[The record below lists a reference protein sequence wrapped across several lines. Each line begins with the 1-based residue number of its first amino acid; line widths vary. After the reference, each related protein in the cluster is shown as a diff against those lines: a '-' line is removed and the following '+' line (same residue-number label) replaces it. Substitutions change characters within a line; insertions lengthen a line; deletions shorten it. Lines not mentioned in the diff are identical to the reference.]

1 MDRREIT
8 RRRRLRHGAVVAAW
22 LLRLAALVV
31 AIIGVLGGAGYIER
45 GGTIDRGIWV
55 CIISM
60 LLALVLGILSGTL
73 DHNNI

>member
-1 MDRREIT
+1 MNRREMT
-8 RRRRLRHGAVVAAW
+8 RRRRMKHGAVVAAW

-45 GGTIDRGIWV
+45 GGNIDRGIAA

-60 LLALVLGILSGTL
+60 LLALVLGVLSGTL
-73 DHNNI
+73 EGSEQ

>member
-31 AIIGVLGGAGYIER
+31 AIIGMLGSVGYIER
-45 GGTIDRGIWV
+45 GGSVDRGIAV

-60 LLALVLGILSGTL
+60 LLALVLGVLSGTL
-73 DHNNI
+73 EGSEQ